1 MKIVLNDMLSNC
13 DKSVYYFLMDDL
25 GIEEV
30 FYNVLEDFY
39 NLKFLLLLGNNI
51 FVLLLFLLEY
61 KRGLEFFNIVNNCF
75 ECIEDGIFEY
85 LDNVKV
91 IEF

>member
-1 MKIVLNDMLSNC
+1 MKIVLNDMFSNC

-39 NLKFLLLLGNNI
+39 NLKFLLLLGNYI

-61 KRGLEFFNIVNNCF
+61 KRGLEFFNIVNNWF
-75 ECIEDGIFEY
+75 ECIEDRIFEY

>member
-1 MKIVLNDMLSNC
+1 MKIVLNDMFSNC

-39 NLKFLLLLGNNI
+39 NLKFLLLLGNYI

-61 KRGLEFFNIVNNCF
+61 KRGLEFFNIVNNWF
-75 ECIEDGIFEY
+75 ECIEGGIFEY

>member
-1 MKIVLNDMLSNC
+1 MKIVLNDMFSNC

-39 NLKFLLLLGNNI
+39 NLKFLLLLGNYI

-61 KRGLEFFNIVNNCF
+61 KRGLEFFNIVNNWF

-85 LDNVKV
+85 LDNIKV